1 MSNIRKTHLTRNK
14 VREKEK
20 GNGWKIREVVG
31 ESITERQTFYY
42 YKGKLAPRIQLK
54 SKLAEQLGGYSLIDK
69 DLRNVLAWLQ
79 AIDTLFPENERP
91 YETAIAPDR
100 ERFNTIKGLFVASV
114 TFYGKCFTQC
124 EGRRVKLDKKIIDA
138 QFLEEHE
145 EILKLRHNFTAHSG
159 AEKCEDV
166 KIALVLPPKTSS
178 NEPPEI
184 YREISQPDL
193 YMSSKDDEIT
203 FRKLVEHVREKVV
216 KKMNVVVQ
224 KIFQEEVAPLGKE
237 YWYKQAR

>member
-1 MSNIRKTHLTRNK
+1 MSRIHTKKLNN
-14 VREKEK
+14 VRELNK
-20 GNGWKIREVVG
+20 GNGWKIREVIGDTV
-31 ESITERQTFYY
+31 TERQTFYY

-79 AIDTLFPENERP
+79 TIDDLFPENTRP
-91 YETAIAPDR
+91 YETVISSDR
-100 ERFNTIKGLFVASV
+100 KTFNTVKGLFVASI

-124 EGRRVKLDKKIIDA
+124 EGRRVKLEKKIMDA
-138 QFLEEHE
+138 NFYDEHE
-145 EILKLRHNFTAHSG
+145 ELIKLRHNFAAHSG

-166 KIALVLPPKTSS
+166 KIALVLPPKISS
-178 NEPPEI
+178 NEQPEI

-193 YMSSKDDEIT
+193 YMSEKDDEVT

-216 KKMNVVVQ
+216 EKMNLLAN
-224 KIFQEEVAPLGKE
+224 KILLEEVAPQGKE
-237 YWYKQAR
+237 YWYKQAK